1 MNKQN
6 LEILGLSEGAT
17 TADIKAAYE
26 SLREKYL
33 EERFQDG
40 EVGNNAA
47 KMLTK
52 IETAYS
58 ELMSEMRE
66 SNFGGEGGDAF
77 EKVEQYL
84 KDGNIQD
91 AQRVL
96 DGFNERGGQ
105 WHYLQSVVFY
115 RKNWINES
123 KKQLEIAIQLEP
135 DNAKYKEA
143 YRKLNEKI
151 SADANANNAN
161 NAQGAQGGGQNQS
174 YQQAYDGQTMNSQSS
189 DNQMGGNFCANCIEC
204 CYLNMCINCLCNGCC
219 R

>member
-1 MNKQN
+1 MNKKN
-6 LEILGLSEGAT
+6 LEILGLEEGASL
-17 TADIKAAYE
+17 DEIQSAYE
-26 SLREKYL
+26 TLKAKYL
-33 EERFQDG
+33 EERFLDG
-40 EVGNNAA
+40 EAGNNAA

-58 ELMSEMRE
+58 ELTSEMSESTTSAGE
-66 SNFGGEGGDAF
+66 SSGDMYAR
-77 EKVEQYL
+77 VEDYL
-84 KDGNIQD
+84 RDGNIQE

-115 RKNWINES
+115 RKNWMNES

-135 DNAKYKEA
+135 ENQKYKEA

-151 SADANANNAN
+151 NFDAQNGGAQ
-161 NAQGAQGGGQNQS
+161 QGANQGGYQSAYQGQS
-174 YQQAYDGQTMNSQSS
+174 MNGGRT
-189 DNQMGGNFCANCIEC
+189 DNQMGGNFCAQCLDC
-204 CYLNMCINCLCNGCC
+204 CYTYLCVSCLCDGCSACC